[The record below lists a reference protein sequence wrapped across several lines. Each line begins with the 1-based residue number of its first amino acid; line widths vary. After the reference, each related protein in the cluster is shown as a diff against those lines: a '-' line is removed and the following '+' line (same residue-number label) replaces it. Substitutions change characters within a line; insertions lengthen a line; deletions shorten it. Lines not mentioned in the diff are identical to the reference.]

1 MALFTQYNL
10 RWLHQKAGLSRFGPA
25 GCLTELGIV
34 HQGVARQVKSTFMVI
49 LRNPLMVR
57 GTRRSFH
64 PETLLF
70 PDVETAGFQFGI
82 EQFFLLAR
90 KSSIYEEA
98 YINTLTNNCED

>member
-1 MALFTQYNL
+1 MNRDGSLAG
-10 RWLHQKAGLSRFGPA
+10 GLSGA
-25 GCLTELGIV
+25 VCLFS
-34 HQGVARQVKSTFMVI
+34 APS
-49 LRNPLMVR
+49 PLSLSR
-57 GTRRSFH
+57 FH

-90 KSSIYEEA
+90 KSSSYEEA